1 MLIGIA
7 TFAAIAASTQTSPPA
22 GADLLYRLDLLPAFR
37 QSVRIGAVTSYD
49 RTEGNDDGFSGTY
62 SFVRKENGNL
72 VLADLKGPGAIYRIH
87 TPTPTGDP
95 LEFYF
100 DGESEPRIKTTFLD
114 MYLAGK
120 APFVKPFSIVGGG
133 GYTSYA
139 PIPYAK
145 SCKIVLKA
153 PSFQFYDLNFATY
166 AEGTA
171 IESYNPK
178 TDEATTKAASPV
190 NKVFEGGRDSD
201 LSTYTLPAGSAAKRE
216 PFEKVLQAGKAVVLW
231 QTAKGGRIGSLR
243 LSPAEAFIGKDRDV
257 LLRIT
262 WDGEKKPAVLCPV
275 GDFFGYAWGKPA
287 TGSCLLGTYKNTNY
301 CNMPMP
307 FDRSAK
313 IELVSLRTSGEP
325 IVIVGEVVVGSAKR
339 TKDEGK
345 FYAYWN
351 RENPTTNGKPYTFIE
366 TQGKGHLVG
375 LALQAQ
381 GEAPGNTGFFE
392 GDDKTTVDGELLI
405 HGTGSED
412 FFNGGWYDV
421 PGRWDGPV
429 ALPLSGCMAYQKS
442 LGRTG
447 AYRFFIGDAYSFNK
461 SLVQTIEHAPERNEG
476 LTDYTSVAYLYMEK
490 PPTVDM
496 VVPSIEMRRVVDP
509 SRIEFTA
516 HWALPIQSFSL
527 NSATLSRKDV
537 PSGKGTTRCLSLR
550 NQDGDFFGPPFIAF
564 ICDLPS
570 SGIYDVFVD
579 AVKGPE
585 LGMAQ
590 LVRNEIPIGPVIDLY
605 AANPDRANG
614 ILVGTAKFEEGPNT
628 VMFKIVDRNSLS
640 KGKGFDLANLVF
652 VKKGN

>member
-7 TFAAIAASTQTSPPA
+7 AIAAIVTPIQTAPST
-22 GADLLYRLDLLPAFR
+22 GADLLYRLDLMPTFR
-37 QSVRIGAVTSYD
+37 QSVRIGAITSYD
-49 RTEGNDDGFSGTY
+49 RTEGNDDGFSGKY

-72 VLADLKGPGAIYRIH
+72 VLADLKGPGVIYRIH
-87 TPTPTGDP
+87 TPTPTNDP

-100 DGESEPRIKTTFLD
+100 DGETEPRIKTTFLD

-133 GYTSYA
+133 GFTSYT
-139 PIPYAK
+139 PIPYAR

-171 IESYNPK
+171 IASYSPK
-178 TDEATTKAASPV
+178 TDDEAVKAATDVS
-190 NKVFEGGRDSD
+190 KVLGGGREGD
-201 LSTYTLPAGSAAKRE
+201 LSAYTLPTGSAAKHE
-216 PFEKVLQAGKAVVLW
+216 AFQKVLSPGKSVVLW
-231 QTAKGGRIGSLR
+231 QTSRGGRIGSLR

-275 GDFFGYAWGKPA
+275 GDFFGYAWGRPA

-301 CNMPMP
+301 CNLPMP
-307 FDRSAK
+307 FDKSAK
-313 IELVSLRTSGEP
+313 IELVSLKTAGEP
-325 IVIVGEVVVGSAKR
+325 MVVVGEVVVGSEKR
-339 TKDEGK
+339 TKNEGR

-381 GEAPGNTGFFE
+381 GEAPGNTFFFE
-392 GDDKTTVDGELLI
+392 GDDKTIVDGEMVV

-447 AYRFFIGDAYSFNK
+447 AYRFFIGDAYCFNK

-476 LTDYTSVAYLYMEK
+476 ITDYTSVAYLYMEN

-496 VVPSIEMRRVVDP
+496 AVPSIEKRRVVDP
-509 SRIEFTA
+509 TRVEFTA
-516 HWALPIQSFSL
+516 HWALPIQSFSF
-527 NSATLSRKDV
+527 NNATVSRKDV
-537 PSGKGTTRCLSLR
+537 PDGKGTSRCLSMR
-550 NQDGDFFGPPFIAF
+550 NEDSDLFGSPFIAF
-564 ICDLPS
+564 ICDLPA
-570 SGIYDVFVD
+570 SGVYDVFID

-585 LGMAQ
+585 LGMVQ
-590 LVRNEIPIGPVIDLY
+590 LVRNEMPIGPIVDLY

-614 ILVGTAKFEEGPNT
+614 ILVGTAKFEEGSNT
-628 VMFKIVDRNSLS
+628 VMFKIVDRNPLS
-640 KGKGFDLANLVF
+640 KGKGLDLANLVF
-652 VKKGN
+652 VKKGK